1 MRLMIFS
8 FFHIWL
14 ASVEFRREKSSR
26 WHVASNFLNIIII
39 LTGLRER
46 DKREKSEEKI
56 DCHHQDSN
64 QGPSLVASDAL
75 TTELWCSRHPSR
87 GRSTFSSDFV
97 THTSYYYYYYYYRQ
111 HLMV

>member
-1 MRLMIFS
+1 MSFS
-8 FFHIWL
+8 LLHLFMAQHPSLIII
-14 ASVEFRREKSSR
+14 
-26 WHVASNFLNIIII
+26 IIII

-64 QGPSLVASDAL
+64 QGPSLAASDAL

-97 THTSYYYYYYYYRQ
+97 THTSYESTQ
-111 HLMV
+111 AGGTQPPL